1 MDNYEELKNKIMTFI
16 GKKQKV
22 RLFPL
27 YDAVPEIEQ
36 SNEVLDKMEEDN
48 LVWLSHEG
56 SKMWV
61 NRVC

>member
-1 MDNYEELKNKIMTFI
+1 MDNYEELKNKVLAFI

-36 SNEVLDKMEEDN
+36 SNEVLDKMEEDH